1 MLSDCILYTL
11 PAVLVVNLTPAP
23 HIPCLSADSQ
33 IAAPVLL
40 HPKPAHL
47 EAQRVQLEQ
56 ELARLA
62 DQESD
67 LHQACNAL
75 TSQLQLAVADTQAAE
90 QDAQAAKQ
98 RLQAQLAMW
107 VCPGA
112 GRVVQCVR
120 TGTVCTQIIARF

>member
-1 MLSDCILYTL
+1 MLSDCILHTL
-11 PAVLVVNLTPAP
+11 PAVLVVNPTPAP
-23 HIPCLSADSQ
+23 HIPCLSADAQ
-33 IAAPVLL
+33 VAAPALL

-47 EAQRVQLEQ
+47 EAQRVQLEK

-112 GRVVQCVR
+112 GRVIQCVR
-120 TGTVCTQIIARF
+120 SEAVCTQIIGRF